1 MSKVVNA
8 IMATKENRHRLKQT
22 KLFQDVFA
30 IREDIQTLNPGKEI
44 QYKVGVTLGSQ
55 CWVDQSDLYKTDS
68 ALIHAIERSK
78 RQVIEAIFGEFR
90 QDFRSIERALYDSD
104 IETARVMLHAL
115 EDRMFEVTN
124 EEQH

>member
-8 IMATKENRHRLKQT
+8 IMAKKGDRARPKQT
-22 KLFQDVFA
+22 KLFRDVFTV
-30 IREDIQTLNPGKEI
+30 REDIQTLSPGKEL
-44 QYKVGVTLGSQ
+44 QYRVGVTLGSQ
-55 CWVDQSDLYKTDS
+55 CWVDQIDLYKTDS

-104 IETARVMLHAL
+104 IETARVMFHAL
-115 EDRMFEVTN
+115 EDRMFEVTID
-124 EEQH
+124 E